1 MYLIF
6 ACLFLGVAWY
16 FRKWFLPEKH
26 IPAFISPVVG
36 ATTPFQSVVPLAE
49 TEELTIEL
57 DNDFDRH
64 WEMYKPV
71 LIEEADTVLLLEAEK
86 LITEVE
92 TIAAAKEDVYG
103 KLKDLIPGFLM
114 LHKTDYYEAINTFIF
129 QTLQS
134 QCGIELSEAQL
145 AALWK

>member
-1 MYLIF
+1 MYFFF
-6 ACLFLGVAWY
+6 ALLLLGAAWY
-16 FRKWFLPEKH
+16 LRRWFIPKLH
-26 IPAFISPVVG
+26 IPAMAAPVV
-36 ATTPFQSVVPLAE
+36 AAKQFDSFVPIADS
-49 TEELTIEL
+49 EELAIEL
-57 DNDFDRH
+57 DNDFDKH

-92 TIAAAKEDVYG
+92 TIAESKEDVYG
-103 KLKDLIPGFLM
+103 KLKKVVPGFLI

-134 QCGIELSEAQL
+134 QCGMELSEAQL